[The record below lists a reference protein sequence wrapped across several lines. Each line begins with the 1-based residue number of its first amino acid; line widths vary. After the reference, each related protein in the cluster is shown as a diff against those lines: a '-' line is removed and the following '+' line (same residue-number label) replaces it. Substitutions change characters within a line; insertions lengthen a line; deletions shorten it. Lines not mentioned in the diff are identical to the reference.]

1 MQVVQ
6 HIVYALAAAEL
17 AKKAGTGVVVDS
29 VSFLHFFEEKAGD
42 RIYTLAGA
50 DIADFPDKVRKVV
63 VEVLKNNR
71 YTVLEELNCNIA
83 PDKAEKLKKTE
94 DDACKYCT
102 YKDIC
107 REEKYMGVE

>member
-1 MQVVQ
+1 M
-6 HIVYALAAAEL
+6 
-17 AKKAGTGVVVDS
+17 
-29 VSFLHFFEEKAGD
+29 
-42 RIYTLAGA
+42 
-50 DIADFPDKVRKVV
+50 